1 VNRVFETPDR
11 LMAGVE
17 AIARS
22 IAAKSPLTVRGI
34 KEVMN
39 YNRDHGVASGL
50 NYVATWNSAM
60 LLSEDTQEAVA
71 AVMQKRK
78 PEFKD

>member
-1 VNRVFETPDR
+1 
-11 LMAGVE
+11 
-17 AIARS
+17 
-22 IAAKSPLTVRGI
+22 
-34 KEVMN
+34 
-39 YNRDHGVASGL
+39 
-50 NYVATWNSAM
+50 VATWNSAM